1 MKKTIVTNFFL
12 STIFLLGMSL
22 TVSAQNPDYKRG
34 EIHEKIKA
42 EKIAYF
48 TDKLDLNEE
57 EAKKFWPVFNQYE
70 KEKMEIFKR
79 YKETP
84 KAYASMSDSDADQF
98 LKNMVDI
105 KEREFQIEKEYV
117 SKFRKVLTP
126 KKVAGLYYYER
137 EFKKEVL
144 ERVRHRMQRKTE
156 D

>member
-1 MKKTIVTNFFL
+1 MSKTTLKGYILATVLIIVG
-12 STIFLLGMSL
+12 SM
-22 TVSAQNPDYKRG
+22 TVFAQNPDYKRG
-34 EIHEKIKA
+34 EVHEKIKA

-84 KAYASMSDSDADQF
+84 KAYTSMSDADADQF

-117 SKFRKVLTP
+117 SKFRKVLAP

-144 ERVRHRMQRKTE
+144 ERVRHRMQKKTE